1 MVSFGL
7 VVTSD
12 HVYRGEKRDEVTSL
26 VKERLA
32 KEGRQLVFATVVP
45 NDASTI
51 RSSVLDAVSRA
62 DVVLVSGGT
71 GPSPKDLSY
80 DVVKQL
86 ASKELPGFGEIFRLK
101 SLDEVGYEA
110 ILSRVSAF
118 VVGQSLVVVVPGSPS
133 AMRLALDILTPVAK
147 HAVEQIHG
155 EPHHCDKQI

>member
-12 HVYRGEKRDEVTSL
+12 HVYRGEKRDEVTPL

-45 NDASTI
+45 NDVSTI

-133 AMRLALDILTPVAK
+133 AMRLALDILTPVVK

>member
-12 HVYRGEKRDEVTSL
+12 HVYRGEKRDEVTPL

-133 AMRLALDILTPVAK
+133 AIRLALDILTPVAK

>member
-12 HVYRGEKRDEVTSL
+12 HVYRGEKRDEVTPL

-133 AMRLALDILTPVAK
+133 AVRLALDILTPVVK

-155 EPHHCDKQI
+155 EPHHCDKRI